1 MKDYIKYRKACRR
14 VKRQEK
20 EIERQ
25 IQEIEAKDRYWA
37 EGLDPVE
44 AEIIEEFAKLKVFKP
59 KTPLSSLRRKR
70 YRK

>member
-14 VKRQEK
+14 VKRQEN

-25 IQEIEAKDRYWA
+25 IQEIEAKDPYDA

-44 AEIIEEFAKLKVFKP
+44 LGILEEFARLKDLKP
-59 KTPLSSLRRKR
+59 KTPLSSLRRWW
-70 YRK
+70 YRD